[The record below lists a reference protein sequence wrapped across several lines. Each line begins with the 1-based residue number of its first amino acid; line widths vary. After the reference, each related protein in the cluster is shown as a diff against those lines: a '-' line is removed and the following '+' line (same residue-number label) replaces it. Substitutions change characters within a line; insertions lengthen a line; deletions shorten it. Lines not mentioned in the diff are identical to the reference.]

1 MGLPDLRV
9 FFFFWGGDA
18 GRRETWGSRF
28 SPLSRRSSSK
38 LPAAPNQHRSK
49 GHIVSFMVA
58 FIFESDL
65 VRHGNSKFPLAP
77 SNFKTKREQM
87 GQSLKGCLRILCVVL
102 IWPRLIPRPPLT
114 CRTRCWSQTAICRSA
129 TAHVSTS
136 LPCPSCREPCVLEK
150 VQAILNAKPY

>member
-9 FFFFWGGDA
+9 FLGGDA
-18 GRRETWGSRF
+18 CRKGGDMGSRF

-38 LPAAPNQHRSK
+38 LPPSPNQHRSK

-58 FIFESDL
+58 PIFESDL
-65 VRHGNSKFPLAP
+65 VRHGNSTFPLAP

-102 IWPRLIPRPPLT
+102 IWPQLIPRPPLT
-114 CRTRCWSQTAICRSA
+114 CRRRWSQTAICRSA
-129 TAHVSTS
+129 TAHVPTS
-136 LPCPSCREPCVLEK
+136 LPCPSCREPCVLEQ